1 MPKEI
6 FEVVRERFHLSDRTQ
21 YIVQGHWPK
30 DAVMEAYLD
39 QHKLKVSVKENENV
53 SALERFKDPEK
64 MQGIQITA
72 TVQIP
77 ENLEGYHKLVIYEK
91 FSDKKHVWFSI
102 TAGELDKKRDK
113 PQVYFEEESAEQGT
127 VRIRGWAIAPKPVTV
142 RIFDADKK
150 PVAAEIQRTDR
161 VDVNQLFEEAQDPGK
176 TGFFSEITNVS
187 GKCLY
192 VVFYAGEK
200 KTVHVV
206 PLRKADILAKKLDKY
221 VEEGIRYWKS
231 QGAAA
236 LAEKVVTKVK
246 NVRQGPPSYQKWIRH
261 HLPDRN
267 ELEKQKKTS
276 FGYRPKISF
285 VVPLYK
291 TPEKYLRRLTE
302 SFQEQTYSN
311 WELCFSD
318 GSGAQSPLTELLK
331 ELTAK
336 DNRIKYVSHEESLQI
351 SENTNSAIEIA
362 TGDFIAFADHDD
374 ELTPNALFE
383 CVKAINEKPQ
393 TLVIYTDEDKMSMD
407 GHKFFQPHF
416 KPDYNPD
423 LLCTVNYIC
432 HLFALRRDLLKKV
445 GLLNREYDGA
455 QDYDLFLRCVECAEA
470 IGHVPR
476 VLYHW
481 RCHTE
486 STSENPFSKQYA
498 VDAGRRALEDHLKR
512 QGIAGEVTA
521 TKDMGFYTVRYPYS
535 GNPLVSIVIPS
546 RDEVETL
553 KKCLAA
559 IQKTHYANYEVIVV
573 ENNSAPETFDFYRSI
588 TSEEVKE
595 GEAVC
600 YEGTLS
606 GGQRICV
613 AVWKE
618 GFNYSALNNFGV
630 SHAKGEY
637 LVLMNND
644 IEMIT
649 ENWLEEMLGTCQR
662 REVGVVGAKLYY
674 PDDTVQHAGIVV
686 GIGGNARGIGQ
697 NMFMGLQRA
706 RSGYLHKASLAM
718 DYSAV
723 TAACLMVKRS
733 IYEAVGGFEEKL
745 AVAFNDVDF
754 CLKVRKE
761 GYLVV
766 YQPRVEAYHYE
777 SKSRGS
783 EDSPE
788 KVARFGREIEYMR
801 NHWIGI
807 LKNGDPYYNPNF
819 STVYPN
825 YALRDY
831 H

>member
-206 PLRKADILAKKLDKY
+206 PLRKADILARKLDKY
-221 VEEGIRYWKS
+221 VEKGIRYWKS

-432 HLFALRRDLLKKV
+432 HLFVVSRKVIEKV
-445 GLLNREYDGA
+445 GRLRSEFDGA
-455 QDYDLFLRCVECAEA
+455 QDYDFVLRCVEAVKDEEICH
-470 IGHVPR
+470 IPKI
-476 VLYHW
+476 LYHW
-481 RCHTE
+481 RCHE
-486 STSENPFSKQYA
+486 DSTAENPESKLYA
-498 VDAGRRALEDHLKR
+498 FEAGRRAVQAHYERTGIHAEVFKGEYLGLYRTKFIRDHDPLISIIIPNKDHIDDLKR
-512 QGIAGEVTA
+512 CME
-521 TKDMGFYTVRYPYS
+521 
-535 GNPLVSIVIPS
+535 SI
-546 RDEVETL
+546 E
-553 KKCLAA
+553 
-559 IQKTHYANYEVIVV
+559 QKSTYKNYEYIIV
-573 ENNSAPETFDFYRSI
+573 ENNSTDSATFEYY
-588 TSEEVKE
+588 KKL
-595 GEAVC
+595 EAENPKVRMV
-600 YEGTLS
+600 YWDG
-606 GGQRICV
+606 V
-613 AVWKE
+613 
-618 GFNYSALNNFGV
+618 FNYSAINNYGASF
-630 SHAKGEY
+630 AKGEY
-637 LVLMNND
+637 LLLLNND
-644 IEMIT
+644 T
-649 ENWLEEMLGTCQR
+649 EIINPDCLEELLGYCMR
-662 REVGVVGAKLYY
+662 KDVGAVGARLYY
-674 PDDTVQHAGIVV
+674 EDDTIQHAGVV
-686 GIGGNARGIGQ
+686 IGFGGIAGHCFVQQKRGTT
-697 NMFMGLQRA
+697 
-706 RSGYLHKASLAM
+706 GYCHRIICAQ

-723 TAACLMVKRS
+723 TAACMMVKKS
-733 IYEAVGGFEEKL
+733 AFDAVGGLSEEL
-745 AVAFNDVDF
+745 AVAFNDIDF
-754 CLKVRKE
+754 CMKLRKAE
-761 GYLVV
+761 YLIV
-766 YQPRVEAYHYE
+766 YNPYAELYHYE
-777 SKSRGS
+777 SKSRGL
-783 EDSPE
+783 EDTPE
-788 KVARFGREIEYMR
+788 KVARFNKEIATFEKK
-801 NHWIGI
+801 WPEI
-807 LKNGDPYYNPNF
+807 LENGDPYYNPNLTLKSQNF
-819 STVYPN
+819 S
-825 YALRDY
+825 LKRI
-831 H
+831 